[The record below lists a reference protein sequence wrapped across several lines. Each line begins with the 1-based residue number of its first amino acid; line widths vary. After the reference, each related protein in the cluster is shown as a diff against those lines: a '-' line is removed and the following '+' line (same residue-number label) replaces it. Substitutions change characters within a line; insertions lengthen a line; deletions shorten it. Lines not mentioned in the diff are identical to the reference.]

1 MRRRCRRRWRKARFV
16 RLQDTFVCCGN
27 LKKSAAVPVWIAIQS
42 GVAAVRSQPGELRHL
57 IGLSAGEFPHSNST
71 SFRSVKLTQSLF
83 LFFLSSLSVA
93 RACDLC
99 AIYNVMDA
107 QSGSAGGWSVSVAE
121 QFTHFHTLQL
131 DGREVENTVG
141 QRLDSSITQLVLGHN
156 FNSRFGLQFNVP
168 FIYRDFRRPE
178 EGGVHNDS
186 TAGIGDVALV
196 ANFLAYRFEKEK
208 TTFSW
213 TLTGGV
219 KFPTG
224 STHRLKEETLEGHED
239 APSAEAARHRV
250 HGGHEAGADSEEIE
264 SGVHGHDLTLGT
276 GSYDGLIG
284 TSIFAR
290 YERMFFT
297 ASVQYSLRS
306 TGDYDYRFAND
317 LTWSGGPG
325 FFAILHDKG
334 TLSVQL
340 NCSGEHKDVDR
351 FRGADSEDT
360 GIDAVYLGPEIR
372 GTWGDRYSAELGAD
386 FPVSIDN
393 TALQL
398 VPDFRLRAS
407 VTIRF

>member
-1 MRRRCRRRWRKARFV
+1 
-16 RLQDTFVCCGN
+16 
-27 LKKSAAVPVWIAIQS
+27 
-42 GVAAVRSQPGELRHL
+42 
-57 IGLSAGEFPHSNST
+57 
-71 SFRSVKLTQSLF
+71 VKLTKSF
-83 LFFLSSLSVA
+83 LLSTLLLSAVPLTRSA

-107 QSGSAGGWSVSVAE
+107 QSGSAGGWSLSVAE

-131 DGREVENTVG
+131 DGHEVENTGG
-141 QRLDSSITQLVLGHN
+141 QRLDSSITQLVIGHN
-156 FNSRFGLQFNVP
+156 FNSRFGIQLNVP
-168 FIYRDFRRPE
+168 FIERDFRRPE
-178 EGGVHNDS
+178 EGRGVRNDS
-186 TAGIGDVALV
+186 TAGFGDVALV
-196 ANFLAYRFEKEK
+196 GNFLAYRLEKAK

-213 TLTGGV
+213 TVSGGV

-224 STHRLKEETLEGHED
+224 STHRLKEETLEGHD
-239 APSAEAARHRV
+239 HGGAEAAAVRHAV
-250 HGGHEAGADSEEIE
+250 HAGHEDGEDSQPIAAPEEIE

-290 YERMFFT
+290 YQRAFLT

-317 LTWSGGPG
+317 LVWSGGPG
-325 FFAILHDKG
+325 YFAILRDQG

-351 FRGADSEDT
+351 FRGADSDDT
-360 GIDAVYLGPEIR
+360 GITAIYLGPEIR
-372 GTWGDRYSAELGAD
+372 GTWGDRYSAEVGAD

-407 VTIRF
+407 VTIHF